1 MDIETLRQL
10 VKRRN
15 ETRRLLDDAIALYD
29 EYVEQHGYDLD
40 IARSQAVQDTLD
52 GMEATIYLHDNPLE
66 DLP

>member
-1 MDIETLRQL
+1 MDIEMLHQL
-10 VKRRN
+10 MNRRN
-15 ETRRLLDDAIALYD
+15 ETRRLLADTVGLFR

-40 IARSQAVQDTLD
+40 AAQSQAVQDTLD

>member
-1 MDIETLRQL
+1 MDIEMLRQL
-10 VKRRN
+10 MDRRN
-15 ETRRLLDDAIALYD
+15 ETRRLLTDVLDLYD

-52 GMEATIYLHDNPLE
+52 GMDETLFLADNPLE

>member
-1 MDIETLRQL
+1 MDIEMLRQL
-10 VKRRN
+10 MDRRN
-15 ETRRLLDDAIALYD
+15 ETWRLLTDVLDLYD